1 MDHQVKTHC
10 PLIVEDSNSN
20 LMTNGH
26 QVKQQLAVAPTSAL
40 AHVSKLSPVNIEFN
54 DLTYTVPTGRRGS
67 KMILRGVSGQ
77 FRAGELTA
85 ILGPS
90 GAGKSTLLNVLAGYK
105 YEGAAGIITVNGQP
119 RDLRDFRRKSCYI
132 MQEDLVQPKLTVLEA
147 MRFAAD
153 LKLGNKVAP
162 AARLEVISEILETLR
177 LSNARDTT
185 TERLSGGERK
195 RLSIA
200 LELVN
205 NPPAIFLDE
214 PTTGL
219 DEMSSVQ
226 CIDLLQRVA
235 LNGRT
240 VICSIH
246 TPSAS
251 IFAKFHNV
259 YVVAAGQCAYRGPV
273 ADVVPFLRHLGI
285 ECPKHYNPA
294 DFILELSAGEYGH
307 ELVDKM
313 VQKTDA
319 RLPLLPI
326 TNGHQQ
332 QKPRHHSPR
341 TTTAKEVVKIAW
353 WEQFMALYRRKMLQF
368 YRDRNYMYLKISL
381 HIFLGIIIGGLF
393 FDIGNDGSK
402 TLFNFGFCFTC
413 LIVFLYIPMLP
424 VLLHYPQEVQ
434 LVKREYFNRWYDLS
448 PYFCALTVSSIPAQL
463 LLCFLYLSMVYP
475 ITNQPMELYRCIMFI
490 STCMVCSLIAESMG
504 LAIASTLSIVNGMFV
519 GPAMT
524 VPLML
529 FAVQGIGDETPLPIY
544 RQIIMYASYIRY
556 GLEGLIVS
564 TYGYNRNKLPCPEG
578 EDLFYCHY
586 SVPRQLLRAMGMTH
600 AVFWVD
606 FLALLAILLLLRAL
620 TYYLLRQR
628 LRPNKT
634 FRALHLIGRLVK
646 SHFV

>member
-1 MDHQVKTHC
+1 
-10 PLIVEDSNSN
+10 
-20 LMTNGH
+20 
-26 QVKQQLAVAPTSAL
+26 
-40 AHVSKLSPVNIEFN
+40 
-54 DLTYTVPTGRRGS
+54 
-67 KMILRGVSGQ
+67 
-77 FRAGELTA
+77 
-85 ILGPS
+85 
-90 GAGKSTLLNVLAGYK
+90 
-105 YEGAAGIITVNGQP
+105 
-119 RDLRDFRRKSCYI
+119 

-153 LKLGNKVAP
+153 LKLGSKATP
-162 AARLEVISEILETLR
+162 AARFAIVSEILETLR
-177 LSNARDTT
+177 LNGARDTI

-205 NPPAIFLDE
+205 NPPVIFLDE

-219 DEMSSVQ
+219 DEMSSIQ
-226 CIDLLQRVA
+226 CIELLQRVA

-240 VICSIH
+240 VVCSIH

-251 IFAKFHNV
+251 IFAKFHHV

-273 ADVVPFLRHLGI
+273 SDVVPFLQQVGI

-294 DFILELSAGEYGH
+294 DFIVEVSSGEYGH
-307 ELVDKM
+307 ELIDRMVTKIEQRSPILPNSQNQAASECCKISKGMDK
-313 VQKTDA
+313 
-319 RLPLLPI
+319 I
-326 TNGHQQ
+326 
-332 QKPRHHSPR
+332 S
-341 TTTAKEVVKIAW
+341 W
-353 WEQFMALYRRKMLQF
+353 WEQFSTLFRRKMLQF

-381 HIFLGIIIGGLF
+381 HVFLGFIIGGLF
-393 FDIGNDGSK
+393 LDIGNDGSK

-424 VLLHYPQEVQ
+424 VLLHFPQEVQ
-434 LVKREYFNRWYDLS
+434 LVKREHFNRWYDLG
-448 PYFCALTVSSIPAQL
+448 PYFCALTVSNIPAQL
-463 LLCFLYLSMVYP
+463 IFCVLYLSMVYP
-475 ITNQPMELYRCIMFI
+475 ITSQPMEFYRYAMFI
-490 STCMVCSLIAESMG
+490 STCMVCALIAESMG

-544 RQIIMYASYIRY
+544 RQIIMYVSYIRY
-556 GLEGLIVS
+556 GLEGLIVA
-564 TYGYNRNKLPCPEG
+564 TYGYGRGKLPCPPDET
-578 EDLFYCHY
+578 YCHY
-586 SVPRQLLRAMGMTH
+586 ATPRQLLRVMGMERI
-600 AVFWVD
+600 VFWVD
-606 FLALLAILLLLRAL
+606 LLALVVILFLLRAL

-646 SHFV
+646 SHMSMD